1 MNLGS
6 ALDTHERLMDV
17 EDFLFLS
24 STGECRKFFLPSV
37 DDQPSDQVD
46 ECVELKPCRA
56 ASAAYLRIVSRVQV
70 ADIIRI

>member
-17 EDFLFLS
+17 EDLLFLS

-37 DDQPSDQVD
+37 DDQPSDKD

-56 ASAAYLRIVSRVQV
+56 TSAAYLRIVSRVQV